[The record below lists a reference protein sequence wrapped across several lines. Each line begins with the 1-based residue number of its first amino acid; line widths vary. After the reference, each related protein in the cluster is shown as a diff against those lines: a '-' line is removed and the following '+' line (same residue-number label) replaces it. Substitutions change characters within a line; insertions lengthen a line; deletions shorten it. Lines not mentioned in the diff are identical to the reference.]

1 MDDPQTEL
9 PTSSG
14 GRFSDAGSP
23 LAAMVAEADRALK
36 AVEPAAFLVV
46 PRVLRRVMKQVWDLP
61 ALTVNVPHR
70 KTWIVR
76 RGVLLKHVD
85 WDELGLERFT
95 ELPETSILIARPDDK
110 HLESISLSNL
120 KLLIWRLLFH
130 ARMHRAFDEQR
141 ESGNITAAGFRERIH
156 RLGQVEFDEIRTVL
170 RRENFTHGESTQ
182 ADIYIEFA
190 ALYCEL
196 KYFSP
201 HCLNTYFPSFEDYEV
216 VDELLAEDLDVD
228 GLFQATRLEGAGDP
242 VTDGADD
249 VLDETDQ
256 ELDSLTG
263 HHSAQTAAET
273 DEEEIPEDGF
283 PDLTAE
289 VQAEVTVATR
299 PNRSAYARLERKAE
313 KAFNRGNAVGAAL
326 FLMRAA
332 RYAPPELLER
342 AVTGALQ
349 DIKRLVRRLQA
360 ALEFDDRAAR
370 SWYEALVRLL
380 VYSTRGFWNADK
392 RLLYDLQKVCVD
404 HEREIFTVDLI
415 PWISSFGNRPIR
427 RALPNQ
433 REVLMSKH
441 LRSATRRLVAAR
453 LTGTERRELSHLLHE
468 AAHSAESQ
476 MRSRLRPLTTE
487 GLSEVGFVPDSLPER
502 VAFQKMNEELLDGV
516 ANRGFLTMGDLR
528 DAISRSNLKLN
539 DLSGPTEFIFGDKL
553 LRADKEFNRR
563 LDGVYQR
570 GDFYLHWLQRLSAV
584 AFGTWFGRFFT
595 RYIAIP
601 YGGAFLAFEA
611 VIHVVK
617 IFDKPPKEEIADA
630 GAQGSGPST
639 DAAAGST
646 EAGADTLLETAGTEA
661 ASNATE
667 VVHPPTALDL
677 WIEHYGHSVIF
688 ALGTFI
694 LLVIYSGPFRRFMA
708 RVLKS
713 AFNGLRQLF
722 YEWPARVLRKP
733 AVRRF
738 LRSTPVTLLRKFVIW
753 PLVPTAVLCLGL
765 PWLFD
770 AFPSRD
776 IVYWTVVWAAMSVIL
791 NSRVGRDVEE
801 LSAEWAFST
810 WNRIRAHIFVALFEL
825 IMESFKKLL
834 EWFERVLYAVDEWL
848 RFKSGETTLSLAIK
862 AVLGVFWS
870 AVTFVLRF
878 CVNLLIEPQ
887 INPIKHFPVV
897 TVSHKLLLPLTGTFA
912 DLLAPFV
919 GGTEAAYAIVTPV
932 IFVVPGIFGFI
943 AWELKSNWQLYRA
956 NRGEQLKPVLVGT
969 HGETFIRLMKP
980 GFHSG
985 TLPKLFVKL
994 RRTDRR
1000 RAPAEHSLARS
1011 KYLDQLHHVHLAVE
1025 HFVDRELLAVL
1036 RESSEWTIEDVD
1048 VERIRLASNNIRV
1061 ELICPSLNDSRLI
1074 LVFEEQS
1081 GWLVA
1086 NAQDSGWVS
1095 GLTEPER
1102 KLLMTALIGF
1112 YRLAGVD
1119 LVREQIEVALGEG
1132 DLPYDVNEEGILVW
1146 PESHYDEEATYNLR
1160 HTSTLRP
1167 YPRAVART
1175 YDLDDIPSE
1184 NLMFARTEL
1193 HWDDWDAQW
1202 EGDDRKD
1209 PPPVL
1214 KDDARWPWSDR

>member
-1 MDDPQTEL
+1 MDDPQTDD
-9 PTSSG
+9 PTPPG

-23 LAAMVAEADRALK
+23 LASMVAEAERALK
-36 AVEPAAFLVV
+36 AVEPSAFLVV

-76 RGVLLKHVD
+76 RSILLKHVD
-85 WDELGLERFT
+85 WDELGLEPFS
-95 ELPETSILIARPDDK
+95 ELPEKSILIARPDDK

-120 KLLIWRLLFH
+120 KLLVWRLLFH
-130 ARMHRAFDEQR
+130 ARLHRALDELR
-141 ESGNITAAGFRERIH
+141 DSGKIDAAGFRERIH
-156 RLGQVEFDEIRTVL
+156 RLGQVEFDEIRSVL
-170 RRENFTHGESTQ
+170 RRENFTHAESTQ
-182 ADIYIEFA
+182 ADIYIEFT

-196 KYFSP
+196 KCFSP
-201 HCLNTYFPSFEDYEV
+201 HCLNAYFPSFEDYDV
-216 VDELLAEDLDVD
+216 VDRLLSEDVD
-228 GLFQATRLEGAGDP
+228 VDALFEATRLAGAPDP
-242 VTDGADD
+242 IHSAAGYAV
-249 VLDETDQ
+249 DETDQ
-256 ELDSLTG
+256 ELDILTG
-263 HHSAQTAAET
+263 HHSEHVAEETAEFDET
-273 DEEEIPEDGF
+273 DDGF
-283 PDLTAE
+283 PNLTDT
-289 VQAEVTVATR
+289 VQAEIATAPR
-299 PNRSAYARLERKAE
+299 ANRSAYARLERKAE

-332 RYAPPELLER
+332 RYAPPELVER

-360 ALEFDDRAAR
+360 ALEFDDHAAQ

-415 PWISSFGNRPIR
+415 PWVTSFGRRPIR

-453 LTGTERRELSHLLHE
+453 LTGPERRELSHLLHE

-476 MRSRLRPLTTE
+476 MRARLRPLT
-487 GLSEVGFVPDSLPER
+487 SEALTQVGFVPASLPER

-539 DLSGPTEFIFGDKL
+539 DLSGPSEFLFGDKL
-553 LRADKEFNRR
+553 LRADKDFNRC

-570 GDFYLHWLQRLSAV
+570 GDFYLHWLQRLSALG
-584 AFGTWFGRFFT
+584 FGTNLGRFIT

-601 YGGAFLAFEA
+601 YGGAFLCFEA
-611 VIHVVK
+611 VIHVLK
-617 IFDKPPKEEIADA
+617 IFDKPPRPEVPATATETVADA
-630 GAQGSGPST
+630 AAPAT
-639 DAAAGST
+639 DAAAGAIT
-646 EAGADTLLETAGTEA
+646 DTADAASEA
-661 ASNATE
+661 AAT

-694 LLVIYSGPFRRFMA
+694 LLVIYSGPFRRFVG
-708 RVLKS
+708 RIFKS
-713 AFNGLRQLF
+713 LFNALRLLF
-722 YEWPARVLRKP
+722 YEWPMRILRKP

-738 LRSTPVTLLRKFVIW
+738 LRSTFVTLLRKFVLW
-753 PLVPTAVLCLGL
+753 PMIPTTALCLGL
-765 PWLFD
+765 PWLIES
-770 AFPSRD
+770 FPSRD
-776 IVYWTVVWAAMSVIL
+776 ITNWFLMWAAMSALL
-791 NSRVGRDVEE
+791 NSRMGRDVEE
-801 LSAEWAFST
+801 LSAEWVFST
-810 WNRIRAHIFVALFEL
+810 WNRIRVHIFVALFEL

-848 RFKSGETTLSLAIK
+848 RFKSGETTLSLAFK

-870 AVTFVLRF
+870 AFTFVARF

-912 DLLAPFV
+912 DLLAPVV
-919 GGTEAAYAIVTPV
+919 GGTEAAYAIVTPI

-943 AWELKSNWQLYRA
+943 AWELKSNWLLYRA
-956 NRGEQLKPVLVGT
+956 NRGDWLKPVLVGT

-985 TLPKLFVKL
+985 TLPKLFVRL
-994 RRTDRR
+994 RRIDRR
-1000 RAPAEHSLARS
+1000 RDPAEHSLARS

-1025 HFVDRELLAVL
+1025 HFVEREVLALL
-1036 RESSEWTIEDVD
+1036 RESPDWKIDDVQ

-1061 ELICPSLNDSRLI
+1061 ELTCPSIDDSLLV

-1086 NAQDSGWVS
+1086 NALDSGWVS
-1095 GLTEPER
+1095 ALTDQER
-1102 KLLMTALIGF
+1102 QLLMTALIGF

-1119 LVREQIEVALGEG
+1119 LVREQIQVALGEG
-1132 DLPYDVNEEGILVW
+1132 HLPYDVNEEGIIVW
-1146 PESHYDEEATYNLR
+1146 PESHYDDEATYNLR
-1160 HTSTLRP
+1160 HTATLRP

-1175 YDLDDIPSE
+1175 YNLDDIASDQ
-1184 NLMFARTEL
+1184 LMFARTEL
-1193 HWDDWDAQW
+1193 PWDDWDAQW
-1202 EGDDRKD
+1202 EDDHD
-1209 PPPVL
+1209 DCPPVI
-1214 KDDARWPWSDR
+1214 KEESRWPWSDA